1 MSGPLG
7 SNFMMQSAAASG
19 FYTHQISHSA
29 RFDSGDSSYLSRS
42 HSGTATNED
51 VGLISFWFKRGGN
64 INETTN
70 ECIAGGDGS
79 SNLRLEFNTN
89 NPSGFKDALTATI
102 NGGTG
107 SAAAHTTSRR
117 FADSAAWTNLVI
129 EYNSDDSTS
138 DDRFKLYI
146 NGVKY
151 PSFTTGSGT
160 GTGATDAWRQN
171 GTTNITS
178 GLDFAFTK
186 NGGTTNFGRSPA
198 NSGSYYDGYIAEIVV
213 LDGSGSYTDVGESK
227 NGVWIP
233 KDPSGL
239 TFGNNGYYLK
249 FENASDLGND
259 SSGNDNDFSANNMGT
274 DHQVQDSPTNG
285 AGSG

>member
-7 SNFMMQSAAASG
+7 ASQFMYSSG
-19 FYTHQISHSA
+19 AGAFYSHQIAQSA
-29 RFDSGDSSYLSRS
+29 RFDSSSSSYLSRT

-51 VGLISFWFKRGGN
+51 VGLISFWFKRGSN
-64 INETTN
+64 IGSTTN
-70 ECIAGGDGS
+70 EAIAGGDGS
-79 SNLRLEFNTN
+79 SNLRIEFNTN
-89 NPSGFKDALTATI
+89 NPSGFSDAVTMTI
-102 NGGTG
+102 NG
-107 SAAAHTTSRR
+107 SAAHTTTRR
-117 FADSAAWTNLVI
+117 FRDPSAWTNFII
-129 EYNSDDSTS
+129 EYNSDDGTS
-138 DDRFKLYI
+138 ADRFKWYI
-146 NGVKY
+146 NGVQY
-151 PSFTTGSGT
+151 PDFTVGSGT
-160 GTGATDAWRQN
+160 GTGATDFWRQN

-239 TFGNNGYYLK
+239 TFCNNGYYLK
-249 FENASDLGND
+249 FENESDLGND

>member
-7 SNFMMQSAAASG
+7 ASQFMYSSG
-19 FYTHQISHSA
+19 AGAFYSHQIAQSA
-29 RFDSGDSSYLSRS
+29 RFVSSSSSYLSRT

-51 VGLISFWFKRGGN
+51 VGLISFWFKRGSN
-64 INETTN
+64 IGSTTN
-70 ECIAGGDGS
+70 EAIAGGDGS
-79 SNLRLEFNTN
+79 SNLRIEFNTN
-89 NPSGFKDALTATI
+89 NPSGFSDAVTMTI
-102 NGGTG
+102 NG
-107 SAAAHTTSRR
+107 SAAHTTTRR
-117 FADSAAWTNLVI
+117 FRDPSAWTNFII
-129 EYNSDDSTS
+129 EYNSDDGTS
-138 DDRFKLYI
+138 ADRFKWYI
-146 NGVKY
+146 NGVQY
-151 PSFTTGSGT
+151 PDFTVGSGT
-160 GTGATDAWRQN
+160 GTGATDFWRQN

-186 NGGTTNFGRSPA
+186 IGVTSNFGRSPA

>member
-1 MSGPLG
+1 M
-7 SNFMMQSAAASG
+7 
-19 FYTHQISHSA
+19 
-29 RFDSGDSSYLSRS
+29 
-42 HSGTATNED
+42 
-51 VGLISFWFKRGGN
+51 
-64 INETTN
+64 
-70 ECIAGGDGS
+70 
-79 SNLRLEFNTN
+79 
-89 NPSGFKDALTATI
+89 
-102 NGGTG
+102 
-107 SAAAHTTSRR
+107 
-117 FADSAAWTNLVI
+117 
-129 EYNSDDSTS
+129 
-138 DDRFKLYI
+138 
-146 NGVKY
+146 
-151 PSFTTGSGT
+151 
-160 GTGATDAWRQN
+160 
-171 GTTNITS
+171 
-178 GLDFAFTK
+178 DFAFTK

-249 FENASDLGND
+249 FENASDLGID

>member
-1 MSGPLG
+1 MGILQNENAIP
-7 SNFMMQSAAASG
+7 SAAGAAG
-19 FYTHQISHSA
+19 FYDHQIEQSVRIDDAS
-29 RFDSGDSSYLSRS
+29 SSYLSRT

-51 VGLISFWFKRGGN
+51 VGLISFWFKRGSN
-64 INETTN
+64 IGSTTN
-70 ECIAGGDGS
+70 EAIAGGDGS
-79 SNLRLEFNTN
+79 SNLRIEFNTN
-89 NPSGFKDALTATI
+89 NPSGFSDAVTMTI
-102 NGGTG
+102 NG
-107 SAAAHTTSRR
+107 SAAHTTTRR
-117 FADSAAWTNLVI
+117 FRDPSAWTNFII
-129 EYNSDDSTS
+129 EYNSDDGTS
-138 DDRFKLYI
+138 ADRFKWYI
-146 NGVKY
+146 NGVQY
-151 PSFTTGSGT
+151 PDFTVGSGT
-160 GTGATDAWRQN
+160 GTGATDFWRQN

>member
-29 RFDSGDSSYLSRS
+29 RFDSGDSSYLSRT

-51 VGLISFWFKRGGN
+51 VGLISFWFKRGSN
-64 INETTN
+64 IGSTTN
-70 ECIAGGDGS
+70 EAIAGGDGS
-79 SNLRLEFNTN
+79 SNLRIEFNTN
-89 NPSGFKDALTATI
+89 NPSGFSDAVTMTI
-102 NGGTG
+102 NG
-107 SAAAHTTSRR
+107 SAAHTTTRR
-117 FADSAAWTNLVI
+117 FRDPSAWTNFII
-129 EYNSDDSTS
+129 EYNSDDGTS
-138 DDRFKLYI
+138 ADRFKWYI
-146 NGVKY
+146 NGVQY
-151 PSFTTGSGT
+151 PDFTVGSGT
-160 GTGATDAWRQN
+160 GTGATDFWRQN

>member
-7 SNFMMQSAAASG
+7 SSQWVYSSGAAG
-19 FYTHQISHSA
+19 FYDHQIA
-29 RFDSGDSSYLSRS
+29 KAVRFDDGDSSYLSRT

-64 INETTN
+64 IGSTTN

-79 SNLRLEFNTN
+79 SNLRIEFNTG
-89 NPSGFKDALTATI
+89 NPSGHSDAVTMTI
-102 NGGTG
+102 NGD
-107 SAAAHTTSRR
+107 SAHTTKVR
-117 FADSAAWTNLVI
+117 FRDPSAWTNFII
-129 EYNSDDSTS
+129 EYNSDDGTS
-138 DDRFKLYI
+138 ADRFKWYI
-146 NGVKY
+146 NGVIY
-151 PSFTTGSGT
+151 PPFTSGSGT
-160 GTGATDAWRQN
+160 GTGSTDFWRQN

-213 LDGSGSYTDVGESK
+213 LDGSGSYTDVGELK

-249 FENASDLGND
+249 FGNASDFGED
-259 SSGNDNDFSANNMGT
+259 SSGNNNDFTASGLGT
-274 DHQVQDSPTNG
+274 DHQVLDSPTF
-285 AGSG
+285 GS

>member
-7 SNFMMQSAAASG
+7 SSQFMYSSAAASG

-198 NSGSYYDGYIAEIVV
+198 NSGSYYSGYIAELIVV
-213 LDGSGSYTDVGESK
+213 DGSASYTDVGESK

-233 KDPSGL
+233 KQYTGS
-239 TFGNNGYYLK
+239 FGNNGYHLK
-249 FENASDLGND
+249 FEDASDLGND
-259 SSGNDNDFSANNMGT
+259 SSGNNNDFSSNNMGT
-274 DHQVQDSPTNG
+274 DHQVIDSPTFT
-285 AGSG
+285 AP

>member
-7 SNFMMQSAAASG
+7 ASQFMYSSG
-19 FYTHQISHSA
+19 AGAFYSHQISQSA
-29 RFDSGDSSYLSRS
+29 RFDSSSSSYLSRT

-51 VGLISFWFKRGGN
+51 VGLISFWFKRGSN
-64 INETTN
+64 IGSTTN
-70 ECIAGGDGS
+70 EAIAGGDGS
-79 SNLRLEFNTN
+79 SNLRIEFNTN
-89 NPSGFKDALTATI
+89 NPSGFSDAVTMTI
-102 NGGTG
+102 NG
-107 SAAAHTTSRR
+107 SAAHTTTRR
-117 FADSAAWTNLVI
+117 FRDPSAWTNFII
-129 EYNSDDSTS
+129 EYNSDDGTS
-138 DDRFKLYI
+138 ADRFKWYI
-146 NGVKY
+146 NGVQY
-151 PSFTTGSGT
+151 PDFTVGSGT
-160 GTGATDAWRQN
+160 GTGATDFWRQN